1 MVDAPAHRRGACV
14 DVGSLTRNVQ
24 RMVFHVDPSFFGCAW
39 RSGATLVKLGFASAL
54 AIGAVSQTVDAQT
67 LHDQA
72 VASARAGRFD
82 SAILVLQKLVKEQP
96 QRAVYRHDL
105 ITVLSW
111 AQRHAEAFDFS
122 QSMVLDDSVPDY
134 VLAAIGQSAQ
144 DLGQYARAEQAY
156 RLLLQRQPRSED
168 AARGLSRA
176 LAAAQARTETAPA
189 RTEAPVTTG
198 TDKQQASADGVAAA
212 QERNAQHIREAAA
225 LLDTDFSAAR
235 YRLSDAALAENHRL
249 IEQAMAAQD
258 NTQVVRLR
266 RDRVVAL
273 RDRGWNQQAWDAFVA
288 LDKDE
293 AGATPA
299 YVVAAAA
306 QASLQLRRPE
316 QAKALFQRALQ
327 SEPDNVGWLSA
338 LMFAELES
346 ENFAAAQQVA
356 SRRLALA
363 PDSIDARRMQ
373 TMLLRFTDR
382 MREAQ
387 AAMQSLLAERPDHA
401 GLWLEQADLF
411 LQRGL
416 PRAAQERYQAVL
428 KVEPGN
434 VQARAGLV
442 QALWAQG
449 AIAQAADHIAELRT
463 QAPEHPAVQ
472 RLLQAW
478 QRRARPVLTSAA
490 TQGFG
495 QGAVQGNDDLVW
507 ESSLYSGQSDA
518 GWRGFV
524 NHHYAEARFNGATAN
539 HERLGAGLEW
549 TQRDV
554 QLSAELGRDL
564 RNGEDVVWAA
574 GAAWQIDDQLSM
586 RARHESQTNDFPLKG
601 RTPNAEGYLGAPT
614 HLHANKSLVGTAYRW
629 NESRRLAADVA
640 RFAFNDGNRR
650 HALSV
655 TWFERLYSANGR
667 TLDLQTAAYA
677 SSNTLRDAIY
687 FNPKHDVA
695 WSATLTG
702 DWLTLRRYERSFN
715 QRLALT
721 LGTYRQTNAITQ
733 PGGEGRQKFGWNDF
747 QEVRY
752 EHEWRW
758 NADFDVRYGIGA
770 RRFPYDGVYESKRFV
785 FANLNWRL

>member
-1 MVDAPAHRRGACV
+1 MTFYVDQLP
-14 DVGSLTRNVQ
+14 L
-24 RMVFHVDPSFFGCAW
+24 GCAC
-39 RSGATLVKLGFASAL
+39 RSGATLSKLWVAL
-54 AIGAVSQTVDAQT
+54 ALAMGAAVQTVDAQT

-82 SAILVLQKLVKEQP
+82 SAIVVLQKLVNEQP

-111 AQRHAEAFDFS
+111 AQRHAEAFELS
-122 QSMVLDDSVPDY
+122 QSLVLDDSVPDY

-144 DLGQYARAEQAY
+144 DVGQYARAEQAY
-156 RLLLQRQPRSED
+156 RLLTQRQPDSED
-168 AARGLSRA
+168 AARGLARM
-176 LAAAQARTETAPA
+176 LAAAQAQTATTQA
-189 RTEAPVTTG
+189 RSAAPVAAKADDHNANA
-198 TDKQQASADGVAAA
+198 DKMAAA
-212 QERNAQHIREAAA
+212 QERNAQHIRTAAA
-225 LLDTDFSAAR
+225 MLDADFTAAR
-235 YRLSDAALAENHRL
+235 YRLSDAALAENLQL
-249 IEQAMAAQD
+249 IEQATAAND
-258 NTQVVRLR
+258 STQVLRLR

-273 RDRGWNQQAWDAFVA
+273 RDRGLNQQAWDAFVA

-316 QAKALFQRALQ
+316 RAKVLFQRALQ
-327 SEPDNVGWLSA
+327 SEPGNVSWLSA
-338 LMFAELES
+338 LMFSELEA
-346 ENFAAAQQVA
+346 ENFSGAQRVA
-356 SRRLALA
+356 RQRLELA
-363 PDSIDARRMQ
+363 PDNVDAQRMQ
-373 TMLLRFTDR
+373 AMLQRFTDR
-382 MREAQ
+382 MRESQTAL
-387 AAMQSLLAERPDHA
+387 QSLLTEWPDHT
-401 GLWLEQADLF
+401 GLWLDQGDLF

-416 PRAAQERYQAVL
+416 PRAALERYQAVL
-428 KVEPGN
+428 AAEPGN
-434 VQARAGLV
+434 VKAGVGLV
-442 QALWAQG
+442 AALWAQG

-478 QRRARPVLTSAA
+478 QRKARPMVTSAA

-507 ESSLYSGQSDA
+507 ESSVYSGQSDA

-524 NHHYAEARFNGATAN
+524 NHHFAEARFNGSTAN

-549 TQRDV
+549 TQRDL
-554 QLSAELGRDL
+554 QLNAEVGRDL

-574 GAAWQIDDQLSM
+574 SAAWQIDDQLSM

-601 RTPNAEGYLGAPT
+601 RTPNAESYLGAPT
-614 HLHANKSLVGTAYRW
+614 YLHANKSLVGAAYRW

-640 RFAFNDGNRR
+640 RFAFNDGNQRR
-650 HALSV
+650 ALSV
-655 TWFERLYSANGR
+655 TWFERLFSADGR

-687 FNPKHDVA
+687 FNPRHDIA
-695 WSATLTG
+695 CSATLTG
-702 DWLTLRRYERSFN
+702 DWLTFRRYERSFN

-721 LGTYRQTNAITQ
+721 LGTYKQTNAITQ
-733 PGGEGRQKFGWNDF
+733 PGGDGQQNFGWNSF
-747 QEVRY
+747 QEFRY
-752 EHEWRW
+752 EHEWHW
-758 NADFDVRYGIGA
+758 NADFDARYGMGV
-770 RRFPYDGVYESKRFV
+770 RRFPYDGVYESKSFV
-785 FANLNWRL
+785 YANLNWRL